1 MKNVYEIFSEFE
13 KSDSRE
19 AQIMVLRY
27 NGTYALKTVLRG
39 TFDPDVHFVFTEA
52 PKYKVGDSPP
62 GMSYSSITQELSRA
76 YIFEKNNPRVAP
88 TLSLKRKTEILI
100 QILEV
105 LEAKE
110 AEVFMNMLLKKQ
122 NVKGLDYAIVKEAFS
137 DLIP

>member
-1 MKNVYEIFSEFE
+1 
-13 KSDSRE
+13 
-19 AQIMVLRY
+19 
-27 NGTYALKTVLRG
+27 
-39 TFDPDVHFVFTEA
+39 
-52 PKYKVGDSPP
+52 
-62 GMSYSSITQELSRA
+62 MSYSSIAQELSRA
-76 YIFEKNNPRVAP
+76 YLFERDNPRVAP

-137 DLIP
+137 DLLP